1 MSYCISPGNGIG
13 SPGGV
18 HIAPG
23 PTADAG
29 NGGSSSMAA
38 DAGPGTISGKVQI
51 MGGSD
56 LLQPQTLNF
65 GKVEVSALGQNGQRA
80 TAIYDGS
87 MDFSLSGLAVA
98 GTLWVAV
105 QQKTGATT
113 QELITTLQRRDTTR
127 GNGPE
132 LSIVDRTSLTDIVA
146 TGGALLTPTELDA
159 TKGHALIHFVDRSGA
174 PVQQLEI
181 VTARPLPE
189 RWSRTTLG

>member
-1 MSYCISPGNGIG
+1 
-13 SPGGV
+13 
-18 HIAPG
+18 
-23 PTADAG
+23 
-29 NGGSSSMAA
+29 
-38 DAGPGTISGKVQI
+38 
-51 MGGSD
+51 
-56 LLQPQTLNF
+56 
-65 GKVEVSALGQNGQRA
+65 
-80 TAIYDGS
+80 
-87 MDFSLSGLAVA
+87 LAVA

-181 VTARPLPE
+181 VTGATITGAVVAYDAGVTYSDALTATDLKGAALLINMPANIFPGASKALTYRLNGRETPFEIDVARDAITIAE
-189 RWSRTTLG
+189 VVIN